1 MTDAKR
7 NGYHTKSIHNVRSTL
22 NKTGLCG
29 GEAVALKTLAFPYFL
44 CSFRH
49 FFFALAIYGLT
60 SGRGCATIKAEII
73 ALQERKRQ
81 WN

>member
-7 NGYHTKSIHNVRSTL
+7 NGSHTKPIHNTHGTL
-22 NKTGLCG
+22 NKMHLCG
-29 GEAVALKTLAFPYFL
+29 GEAETLAFPYFL

-49 FFFALAIYGLT
+49 FFFALTIYGLT